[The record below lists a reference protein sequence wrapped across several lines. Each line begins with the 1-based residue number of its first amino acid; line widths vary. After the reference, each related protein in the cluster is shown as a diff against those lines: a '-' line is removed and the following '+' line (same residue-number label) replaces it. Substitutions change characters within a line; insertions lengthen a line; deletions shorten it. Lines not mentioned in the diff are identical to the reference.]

1 LAIRDYQGE
10 TIKLTA
16 SQWEHIE
23 WDMTPL
29 GVCSGQ
35 SGKLWKTQ
43 RRSVNPEKLQTLVG
57 STIRRY
63 IGPEKGDKWVCVV
76 VKFME
81 NDAFISTAYLTRRII
96 LGELIWR
103 KER

>member
-1 LAIRDYQGE
+1 
-10 TIKLTA
+10 
-16 SQWEHIE
+16 
-23 WDMTPL
+23 MTPL

-57 STIRRY
+57 STTGRLYYRRY
-63 IGPEKGDKWVCVV
+63 IGMEKGDKWVCVV
-76 VKFME
+76 VKFLE
-81 NDAFISTAYLTRRII
+81 NNAFISTASLTRRII